1 MPESI
6 KDIAKEA
13 GVYYVAVSSALG
25 GNPLIS
31 NVTTR
36 EIREARLLV
45 PFISQ
50 EFRCRL
56 ILPR

>member
-1 MPESI
+1 MPELI

-13 GVYYVAVSSALG
+13 GGSYATASSALG
-25 GNPLIS
+25 RNPLIS
-31 NVTTR
+31 NVTIR
-36 EIREARLLV
+36 EIREVGLPAHL
-45 PFISQ
+45 ISQ

>member
-1 MPESI
+1 MPELI
-6 KDIAKEA
+6 KDFAKEA
-13 GVYYVAVSSALG
+13 GGSYATASSALG
-25 GNPLIS
+25 RNPLIS
-31 NVTTR
+31 NVT
-36 EIREARLLV
+36 IREARLPA